1 MLDNKVVIITGASG
15 GLGAVVTKAFL
26 DAGARVAGVDRSA
39 HSNNAAHPN
48 LSHFAVALD
57 NARAVDMLVRDV
69 VNLYGKIDAV
79 VHLVGGFAGGQ
90 RADETSDETWEKMIA
105 INLRPAWVLSRAV
118 LPMMREA
125 RRGAFIAIG
134 SAAALEPAP
143 TLAAYG
149 ASKAALISLVRTIA
163 AENKE
168 FGVRANIVSPNTMD
182 TPANRSAMPD
192 VDPAIWVQPANVAS
206 LLVWLVSDAGAEVSG
221 AVIPLPGRG
230 A

>member
-1 MLDNKVVIITGASG
+1 
-15 GLGAVVTKAFL
+15 
-26 DAGARVAGVDRSA
+26 
-39 HSNNAAHPN
+39 
-48 LSHFAVALD
+48 
-57 NARAVDMLVRDV
+57 VRDV

-118 LPMMREA
+118 LPMMRGA
-125 RRGAFIAIG
+125 RRGSFIAIG
-134 SAAALEPAP
+134 SSAALEPTP
-143 TLAAYG
+143 TLGAYG

-192 VDPAIWVQPANVAS
+192 VDPAKWVQPANVAS

>member
-15 GLGAVVTKAFL
+15 GLGSVVTKAFL

-48 LSHFAVALD
+48 LTHFAVALD
-57 NARAVDMLVRDV
+57 NAGAVDMLVRDV

-143 TLAAYG
+143 MLGAYG

-163 AENKE
+163 AESKE

-192 VDPAIWVQPANVAS
+192 VDPAVWVQPANVAS
-206 LLVWLVSDAGAEVSG
+206 LLAWLVSDAGAEVSG

>member
-15 GLGAVVTKAFL
+15 GLGSVVTSAFL

-57 NARAVDMLVRDV
+57 NAGAVDMLVRDV

-143 TLAAYG
+143 TLGAYG

-182 TPANRSAMPD
+182 TPSNRSAMPD
-192 VDPAIWVQPANVAS
+192 VDPAVWVQPANVARGS
-206 LLVWLVSDAGAEVSG
+206 SAMPAPKLVAL
-221 AVIPLPGRG
+221 
-230 A
+230 

>member
-15 GLGAVVTKAFL
+15 GLGSVVTSAFL

-57 NARAVDMLVRDV
+57 NAGAVDMLVRDV

-143 TLAAYG
+143 TLGAYG

-182 TPANRSAMPD
+182 TPSNRSAMPD
-192 VDPAIWVQPANVAS
+192 VDPAVWVQPANVAS
-206 LLVWLVSDAGAEVSG
+206 LLAWLVSDAGAEVSG